1 MAENKTNKFGTA
13 PVFFTA
19 ISTILGAI
27 LFLRFGFAVGKL
39 GFLGVIGIIILGHL
53 VTIPTAFAI
62 SELATN
68 QRVKGGGEYYI
79 ISRSFGINIG
89 STIGIALYLSQAIS
103 VAFYV
108 IAFTEAFEPLFNWFN
123 ETYGYTLPR
132 QAISIPSMALLSIL
146 ILKKGANLGVKAL
159 YVVVAILA
167 FALIMFFTGST
178 EYAETARAGITE
190 KPVRNYDEFFMIFA
204 IIFPAFTG
212 MTAGVGLSGDLKNP
226 EKSIPKG
233 TIIATVLGFIIYIF
247 IALKLV
253 HSAPPGKLI
262 DVQLIM
268 SEIATGGHIII
279 PLGLAA
285 STISSALGSVMVA
298 PRTLQALGKDA
309 ALPGIKFN
317 RFLSKGEQGT
327 NEPFNASL
335 VTVLIAFIF
344 VAVGSVNAVATIIS
358 MFFMVTYGSLCLISF
373 LYHFGAPPSY
383 RPTFRSKW
391 ILSLVGFV
399 VSVYFMFRIDAVY
412 ALIAIVLMI
421 ILYLYI
427 SSHHKERKGLEAIFK
442 STLFQINRNLQ
453 IYLQKT
459 QRLKEKIS
467 WHPSMI
473 CVSNL
478 ESDRE
483 NAFNLLTW
491 IAYKYGFGT
500 YIKYIPGY
508 LSSATY
514 EQSKEALQELI
525 EKTYYRSSHVYVD
538 TIISPSYTSAI
549 AQIIQIPGISGLE
562 NNMLLFEFDKKYP
575 QSLHQIVD
583 NISLIRAAQYDVCVL
598 AGTNKAIKYQ
608 NGIHIWIRK
617 FDLKNINLMVLL
629 SYIIM
634 GHPDW
639 RHSTIKIF
647 NLYTEKDDAESK
659 KQLIE
664 VVKNGRLPISMK
676 NIEFIKMNED
686 TRPKDIINEKSSKA
700 GLTMIGFLNEQLK
713 HEGENTFL
721 GYDGIGETLF
731 VNARQEKPLQ

>member
-1 MAENKTNKFGTA
+1 MASKTTNKFGTA

-39 GFLGVIGIIILGHL
+39 GFFGVLVIILLGHL

-89 STIGIALYLSQAIS
+89 STIGIALFLSQAIS

-108 IAFTEAFEPLFNWFN
+108 IAFTEAFEPLFVWLQNTHGIN
-123 ETYGYTLPR
+123 LPR
-132 QAISIPSMALLSIL
+132 QAISIPSMAILSIL
-146 ILKKGANLGVKAL
+146 ILKKGATLGVKAL
-159 YVVVAILA
+159 YIVVGILA
-167 FALIMFFTGST
+167 IALILFFTGST
-178 EYAETARAGITE
+178 EYAETARAGISE
-190 KPVRNYDEFFMIFA
+190 KPIRNFDEFFTIFA

-233 TIIATVLGFIIYIF
+233 TIIATVLGFVIYIF

-253 HSAPPGKLI
+253 HSASPSDLVGS
-262 DVQLIM
+262 QLIM
-268 SEIATGGHIII
+268 SEIATGGNIII

-298 PRTLQALGKDA
+298 PRTLQALGKDR
-309 ALPGIKFN
+309 ALPGSRLNF
-317 RFLSKGEQGT
+317 FLSKGDKET

-335 VTVLIAFIF
+335 LTILIAFIF

-373 LYHFGAPPSY
+373 LNHFGAPPSY

-391 ILSLVGFV
+391 ILSLLGFI
-399 VSVYFMFRIDAVY
+399 VSIYFMFRIDAVY
-412 ALIAIVLMI
+412 ALIAITLMI
-421 ILYLYI
+421 ILYVYI
-427 SSHHKERKGLEAIFK
+427 SYHHKERKGLEAIFR

-491 IAYKYGFGT
+491 IAHKYGFGT

-508 LSSATY
+508 LSSETY
-514 EQSKEALQELI
+514 KQSKEALQELI

-549 AQIIQIPGISGLE
+549 AQIIQLPGISGLE
-562 NNMLLFEFDKKYP
+562 NNMLLFEFEKKNP
-575 QSLHQIVD
+575 ENLHQIVE

-598 AGTNKAIKYQ
+598 AGTNKSIKFH

-617 FDLKNINLMVLL
+617 FDLKNINLMILL

-639 RHSTIKIF
+639 KHGSIKIF
-647 NLYTEKDDAESK
+647 NMYTENDDTESN
-659 KQLIE
+659 KQLID
-664 VVKNGRLPISMK
+664 VVKNGRLPISLK
-676 NIEFIKMNED
+676 NIEFIKMDEN
-686 TRPKDIINEKSSKA
+686 TRPRDIINKRSANA
-700 GLTMIGFLNEQLK
+700 GLTMIGFLNEQIK
-713 HEGENTFL
+713 HEGEKIFM
-721 GYDGIGETLF
+721 GYEGVGEVLF
-731 VNARQEKPLQ
+731 VNARQEKALQ